1 MPKISKRSM
10 IKLIIFLGLLLLLVP
25 IAEQTYQARLNK
37 VQPFA
42 VQCLEGWAHR
52 GYVNPEQGFPE
63 NSLASYQQAIAL
75 GAAGIEMDTYYD
87 VELNDFIIS
96 HSKTYQLQADGTPL
110 RLHDALTAL
119 PKVHIWLDAKNL
131 YKLMPWQA
139 SKATARLKDMIGIAG
154 RKDDVLIES
163 RSPFYLRDLA
173 NAGFQTTL
181 MISPETQ
188 HNALWLGAEITMHQL
203 LFSVGQFN
211 GISMN
216 YSDYRGSVVDAFG
229 QAPTYLA
236 TINDEKQLPIMIGQ
250 SQIKVFLT
258 DNPALYGLHC
268 ADGSKKP

>member
-1 MPKISKRSM
+1 MTKM
-10 IKLIIFLGLLLLLVP
+10 IRLMIFFALVLLLVP
-25 IAEQTYQARLNK
+25 IAEQGYQARLNK
-37 VQPFA
+37 LEPFA

-52 GYVNPEQGFPE
+52 GYVNPEQGFHE

-87 VELNDFIIS
+87 TELDDFILS
-96 HSKTYQLQADGTPL
+96 HNKPYQLQADGSPL
-110 RLHDALTAL
+110 RLRDALSQL

-139 SKATARLKDMIGIAG
+139 SKATARLKTIIADGG

-173 NAGFQTTL
+173 NSGFKTTL
-181 MISPETQ
+181 MISPNSH
-188 HNALWLGAEITMHQL
+188 HNTLWLGAELTMHQL

-216 YSDYRGSVVDAFG
+216 YGDYRAGVLDSFR
-229 QAPTYLA
+229 QAPAYLA
-236 TINDEKQLPIMIGQ
+236 TINDEKQLPIVMGQ
-250 SQIKVFLT
+250 PQIKVFLT
-258 DNPALYGLHC
+258 DNPALYGVHC
-268 ADGSKKP
+268 SSGAP